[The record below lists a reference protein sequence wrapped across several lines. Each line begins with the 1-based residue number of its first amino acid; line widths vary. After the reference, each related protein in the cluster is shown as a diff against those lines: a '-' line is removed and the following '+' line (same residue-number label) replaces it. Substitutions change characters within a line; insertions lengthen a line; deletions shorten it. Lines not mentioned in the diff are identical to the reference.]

1 MRIGIFGG
9 TFNPIHIAHLY
20 IAEQVRDTM
29 GLNEVVFVPSAVP
42 PHKEVEYKVSAE
54 HRLKMVE
61 LAIAGSPAFKLS
73 DVELKLP
80 IPSYS
85 IKTVQTFQE
94 QYGEKAQLFFITGMD
109 SFLEIGTWHSVDRL
123 IGLCD
128 FVTVFRPRSDHIG
141 LAKHKYVREI
151 DMVMLDELDQRVK
164 DLGKVEMVSG
174 RDLWL
179 VASLGLE
186 VSSTEIRRR
195 IKARKTVKYLLPEQ
209 VESYIIENKLYR

>member
-20 IAEQVRDTM
+20 IAEQVREAM
-29 GLNEVVFVPSAVP
+29 ALNEVVFVPSAVP

-61 LAIAGSPAFKLS
+61 LAISGNPAFKVS
-73 DVELKLP
+73 DIELKLP

-85 IKTVQTFQE
+85 VKTVQTFQD
-94 QYGEKAQLFFITGMD
+94 QYGADAKLYFITGMD

-123 IGLCD
+123 IGMCD
-128 FVTVFRPRSDHIG
+128 FVTVFRPGSDHGG
-141 LAKHKYVREI
+141 LARHKYIREM
-151 DMVMLDELDQRVK
+151 DVVMLDELDQRVRG
-164 DLGKVEMVSG
+164 LGKVEMVSG

-179 VASLGLE
+179 VSSLGFE
-186 VSSTEIRRR
+186 VSSTEIRKR
-195 IKARKTVKYLLPEQ
+195 IKARKSVKYLLPEQ
-209 VESYIIENKLYR
+209 VESYIIQNQLYR